1 MKVHISFSGGFVDV
15 YSDDVVNSVE
25 STGNNE
31 LPGVCNVGDV
41 MEFTLTDGEPVA
53 AMVVKV
59 DNDIAT
65 LIFFDC
71 LKDEI
76 QMRKDGD
83 YSDGYESSDLR
94 ETLNSHTIK
103 RFPSDIREKMVP
115 FVNGDYLRIPTEKE
129 IFGVNKYGEA
139 EPDDV
144 EQFEP
149 MKLRRNRIAF
159 QGLNGNPEWYWLQN
173 RSVSSAAN
181 ACLVIGYGG
190 AAHDSASTSFGVRPL
205 FQYRIHPAA
214 FGGDA

>member
-25 STGNNE
+25 STGNSE
-31 LPGVCNVGDV
+31 LHSMCNVGDV

-94 ETLNSHTIK
+94 EALNSHTIK

-139 EPDDV
+139 ELDDV

-159 QGLNGNPEWYWLQN
+159 QGLNGDPEWYWLQN
-173 RSVSSAAN
+173 RSVCSAAV
-181 ACLVIGYGG
+181 ACLVYLYG
-190 AAHDSASTSFGVRPL
+190 SASSGSASGSIGVRPL

-214 FGGDA
+214 YGGDA